1 MLTGCENLMRKKSAA
16 AGASE
21 TPKSGGKRKPPHV
34 LLKEKYQ
41 HLIGKKAEPAIFKRA
56 AQQESTQ
63 SEAKQ
68 SAEEDELQG
77 VEVSDLEKPFHLLLK
92 VRSEAGQT
100 INDHEAMI
108 AAKGTA
114 LLGKMGQGVG
124 TSFTKVL
131 NAQIERGLPTYL
143 FLTIREGWN
152 GEYVTYRCRLRRVS
166 DTLDQSKKEL
176 VPVYYRD
183 SAPRIRAW
191 FEITSM
197 TRLSRQEMNKIYV
210 LSSDREIM
218 SVISSSATIF
228 HVGVRK

>member
-1 MLTGCENLMRKKSAA
+1 MRKKSAA

-21 TPKSGGKRKPPHV
+21 TPKSTGKRKPPHV

-41 HLIGKKAEPAIFKRA
+41 HLIGKKNEPAIVKQA
-56 AQQESTQ
+56 AQQES
-63 SEAKQ
+63 KQ
-68 SAEEDELQG
+68 NETKRSVEEEELQD

-92 VRSEAGQT
+92 VRSESGQT

-131 NAQIERGLPTYL
+131 NAQIERGIPTYL

-152 GEYVTYRCRLRRVS
+152 GEYVTYRCRLRQVS
-166 DTLDQSKKEL
+166 DKIEESKLNL
-176 VPVYYRD
+176 VPAYYRS
-183 SAPRIRAW
+183 SASHIKAW
-191 FEITSM
+191 FEISSM
-197 TRLSRQEMNKIYV
+197 TRLSREEMNRIYV
-210 LSSDREIM
+210 LSSNREIM
-218 SVISSSATIF
+218 SVISSSATIY
-228 HVGVRK
+228 HVGVRKPRP